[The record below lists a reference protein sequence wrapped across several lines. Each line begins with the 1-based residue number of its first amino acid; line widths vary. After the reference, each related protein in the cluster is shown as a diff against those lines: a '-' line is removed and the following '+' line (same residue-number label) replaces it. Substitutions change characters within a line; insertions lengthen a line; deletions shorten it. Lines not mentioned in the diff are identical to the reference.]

1 MTRYPRPALRLLYL
15 LAIAPACVVTHGDDD
30 DDDGADS
37 SASADDTNPQ
47 SGDGSTATQP
57 GGAADGNGGSEAAPR
72 AGTWRYEESAGAT
85 NDCSFIAQ
93 PSNGFGMFEI
103 TTTGAG
109 TFEITPG
116 DTTAP
121 FVCTAGG
128 GSFACD
134 ERLTGT
140 IDEVPGYD
148 VVGNILVSVEGTVI
162 SSTSIAGQQLG
173 HIDCVGSDCAAAS
186 AALGVAFP
194 CEFTVPFTGVAS

>member
-1 MTRYPRPALRLLYL
+1 MPRFPRLALRLSCL
-15 LAIAPACVVTHGDDD
+15 LAIAPACVVTDGDDD

-37 SASADDTNPQ
+37 SASADDTNAQPQ
-47 SGDGSTATQP
+47 GESGATQA
-57 GGAADGNGGSEAAPR
+57 GGAADGNGGGEALPR
-72 AGTWRYEESAGAT
+72 AGTWRYEETAGAT

-121 FVCTAGG
+121 FVCSAGG

-162 SSTSIAGQQLG
+162 SSTSIVGQQLG
-173 HIDCVGSDCAAAS
+173 RIDCVGSDCAAAS

-194 CEFTVPFTGVAS
+194 CEFAVPFTGTAS